1 MIFIVPSQENQSGR
15 CRVSLKTM
23 ASLVFFF
30 SYLILFKNGVFFYS
44 LFQSHPEVQ
53 DAFLPFQQLAKED
66 MQHSDILRSH
76 ALRVMGTVD
85 KCLTRIRTLKK
96 LQHLMHELGERHIK
110 YNAQFEF
117 IDVRNTSNS

>member
-1 MIFIVPSQENQSGR
+1 M
-15 CRVSLKTM
+15 
-23 ASLVFFF
+23 
-30 SYLILFKNGVFFYS
+30 VFFYS